1 MYFVFN
7 INISKKS
14 KNTRMGKGKGKIKN
28 IMFKIEKLNFYIKT
42 NLPQYKKFKVYRLFF
57 SKKKL
62 IL

>member
-1 MYFVFN
+1 
-7 INISKKS
+7 
-14 KNTRMGKGKGKIKN
+14 MGKGKGKIKN

-42 NLPQYKKFKVYRLFF
+42 NLPQSKKFKVYRLFF